1 MPILSVVRPDRP
13 VTPFTSATIA
23 VGGDVLSVRCLPIQ
37 SIAAVLEPGRTGDAP
52 GGGDVAAEWL
62 GLVDEPG
69 MGFDVQT
76 TADEMAAVAAS
87 FMAAPPRL
95 RRRQRGVSTRAALL
109 GCGTGG

>member
-13 VTPFTSATIA
+13 VTPFTRATIT
-23 VGGDVLSVRCLPIQ
+23 VGADTLPVRCLPIQ
-37 SIAAVLEPGRTGDAP
+37 SIAAVLEPGQSGDAP
-52 GGGDVAAEWL
+52 AGAGVTAEWL

-69 MGFDVQT
+69 LGFDAQT

-87 FMAAPPRL
+87 FMAVPPRL
-95 RRRQRGVSTRAALL
+95 RRRQRGVASRAVLL